1 MLLRSG
7 KSMPIIENQPTRH
20 LVENANQSLLRTE
33 GETDNS
39 ALIEEE
45 DNSSASDSEVSM
57 SETVLLTNLAKQL
70 KDLEVSIKSKG
81 KHVSS
86 LVPQPFSG
94 LSTEDH
100 INWLRQFKAWL
111 LFEHKHK
118 EAADIVSAFQLLLK
132 GTAAS
137 WFNSLPLHILEDAD
151 AIFREFEEYF
161 AKLQPKLI
169 LEQQLWERSMSRYE
183 TLDSYIADID
193 ALCSRLNKNEADK
206 ITIFI
211 RGLLPELRSLVIP
224 QRPTDWLSCI
234 QAALTA
240 VQASIPWTTASP
252 HWSFNSSTLRAPTSL
267 LEQQTHP
274 FNAASPYTFYASS
287 SHGAIPPIGITSYQ
301 ASPITS
307 PFVAPTAHAPINMQP
322 TPTSS
327 YASTPWFSGQHMS
340 QPPTTKT
347 GASSSASSDDLRQ
360 QLSNMQ
366 SQISDITKLISAS
379 KPVNVSNVTSGDNVH
394 ADNVMPICQICNKYG
409 HAAYK
414 CYAYTGHKRG
424 NSNRF
429 NNYRG
434 RSYYKNSVNNNNNHD
449 TKN

>member
-7 KSMPIIENQPTRH
+7 KSMPIIENQPTQH

-33 GETDNS
+33 GETGNS
-39 ALIEEE
+39 TLIEEE

-57 SETVLLTNLAKQL
+57 SETVLLNNLAKQL

-169 LEQQLWERSMSRYE
+169 LEQQLWERSMSRY
-183 TLDSYIADID
+183 
-193 ALCSRLNKNEADK
+193 
-206 ITIFI
+206 
-211 RGLLPELRSLVIP
+211 
-224 QRPTDWLSCI
+224 
-234 QAALTA
+234 
-240 VQASIPWTTASP
+240 
-252 HWSFNSSTLRAPTSL
+252 
-267 LEQQTHP
+267 
-274 FNAASPYTFYASS
+274 
-287 SHGAIPPIGITSYQ
+287 
-301 ASPITS
+301 
-307 PFVAPTAHAPINMQP
+307 
-322 TPTSS
+322 
-327 YASTPWFSGQHMS
+327 
-340 QPPTTKT
+340 
-347 GASSSASSDDLRQ
+347 
-360 QLSNMQ
+360 
-366 SQISDITKLISAS
+366 
-379 KPVNVSNVTSGDNVH
+379 
-394 ADNVMPICQICNKYG
+394 
-409 HAAYK
+409 
-414 CYAYTGHKRG
+414 
-424 NSNRF
+424 
-429 NNYRG
+429 
-434 RSYYKNSVNNNNNHD
+434 
-449 TKN
+449 